1 MCNLR
6 RSAVSTFRGITRREL
21 VRKNRLLT
29 TSHMFCS
36 PVNDDHTTFPADVET
51 VTFVG
56 RAVFARLG
64 SATPRTASTLGSH
77 LRCVF
82 SVSLFMPHPLT
93 AITSPCPYYLG
104 CRRTRRP
111 VRLSFG
117 SYLLVYALK
126 STHIVALIHPAC
138 PTSAPYSRY
147 SPNMASRPSSHC
159 TRMSGRATPAG
170 PAQSHGRLSR

>member
-1 MCNLR
+1 M
-6 RSAVSTFRGITRREL
+6 STFRGITRRKL
-21 VRKNRLLT
+21 VRNSCLLT
-29 TSHMFCS
+29 TYVMFRS
-36 PVNDDHTTFPADVET
+36 PVNDDDTTFPAGVET

-56 RAVFARLG
+56 QPFSLDEAPQHLARLRRWG
-64 SATPRTASTLGSH
+64 LTLGAFAPFRSSCH
-77 LRCVF
+77 TL
-82 SVSLFMPHPLT
+82 LT
-93 AITSPCPYYLG
+93 AITSPCPCYLG

-147 SPNMASRPSSHC
+147 SPNMTSRPPWHC
-159 TRMSGRATPAG
+159 TWMSGRATPAG